1 MSYSRWS
8 FSVWYSFWNGASSGS
23 SKEEQIMSL
32 WYSLDKTIDWTYS
45 ELLNVTAED
54 IQRRYRC
61 EIEDAQEAMDYI
73 NRFIKDVDMEF
84 KEVVK

>member
-1 MSYSRWS
+1 MSYSRGS
-8 FSVWYSFWNGASSGS
+8 YSVWYSFWSANGAET
-23 SKEEQIMSL
+23 KEEQIMSL

-45 ELLNVTAED
+45 DLLNVTAKD
-54 IQRRYRC
+54 IQRRYSC
-61 EIEDAQEAMDYI
+61 EIEDAQEAMDYV

>member
-1 MSYSRWS
+1 MSYSSWS
-8 FSVWYSFWNGASSGS
+8 YSVWYSFWSANGAET
-23 SKEEQIMSL
+23 KEEQIMSL

-61 EIEDAQEAMDYI
+61 EIEDAQEAMDYV

>member
-8 FSVWYSFWNGASSGS
+8 YYVLYSFWSANGAET
-23 SKEEQIMSL
+23 KEEQIMSL

-45 ELLNVTAED
+45 DLLNVTAED

-61 EIEDAQEAMDYI
+61 EIEDAQEAMDYV

>member
-8 FSVWYSFWNGASSGS
+8 FSVWYSFWNSASSG
-23 SKEEQIMSL
+23 KAKDDQVLSL
-32 WYSLDKTIDWTYS
+32 WYSMDKTIDWVYTDLI
-45 ELLNVTAED
+45 EITAED
-54 IQRRYRC
+54 IQRRYKC
-61 EIEDAQEAMDYI
+61 EIEDAQEAMDYV